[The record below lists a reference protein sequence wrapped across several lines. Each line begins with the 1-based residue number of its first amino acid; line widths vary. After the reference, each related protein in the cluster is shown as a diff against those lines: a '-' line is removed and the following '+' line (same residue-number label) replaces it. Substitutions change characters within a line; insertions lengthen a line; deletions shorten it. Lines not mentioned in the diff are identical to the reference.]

1 MIKRNFFLTMGMA
14 VLLNIP
20 TADAQSLTKVEAEKA
35 KAEICSEWKAATKEK
50 YQKEWNEKIVRV
62 DSLMMPFV
70 VRTYDEKPADG
81 YRGTW
86 TMSPV
91 GPISLACRQILNRSR
106 AVPR

>member
-35 KAEICSEWKAATKEK
+35 KAEICREWTTATKEK

-70 VRTYDEKPADG
+70 MRTYDEKPADG

-86 TMSPV
+86 TMSP
-91 GPISLACRQILNRSR
+91 GYPDSLEK
-106 AVPR
+106 